1 LISSAPTGWRSKE
14 EHPVMVVLFSLCGVT
29 VNKKT
34 IKRSEKMDD
43 VINAKRPILAI
54 VLAVFLV
61 LKMLSGWDFV
71 MKASGPTV
79 YIVALQLLIVAYV
92 VFKMNTRGGGIKA
105 INLLIALVAVV
116 IILDL
121 SIIGIIFSGKS
132 IPKEFYPQMLGAELI
147 YILTMVYLYFSK
159 KLKAF
164 KAVSQ

>member
-1 LISSAPTGWRSKE
+1 
-14 EHPVMVVLFSLCGVT
+14 
-29 VNKKT
+29 
-34 IKRSEKMDD
+34 MDE
-43 VINAKRPILAI
+43 ATKARRPILAI

-105 INLLIALVAVV
+105 INLLMGLVALVIV
-116 IILDL
+116 LDL
-121 SIIGIIFSGKS
+121 SIIGIIFNGKS
-132 IPKEFYPQMLGAELI
+132 IPIEFYPQMLGAELI
-147 YILTMVYLYFSK
+147 YILTIAYLYFSK

-164 KAVSQ
+164 KAVT

>member
-1 LISSAPTGWRSKE
+1 
-14 EHPVMVVLFSLCGVT
+14 
-29 VNKKT
+29 
-34 IKRSEKMDD
+34 MDE
-43 VINAKRPILAI
+43 ATKARRPILAI

-105 INLLIALVAVV
+105 INLLMGLVALVIV
-116 IILDL
+116 LDL
-121 SIIGIIFSGKS
+121 SIIGIIFNGKS
-132 IPKEFYPQMLGAELI
+132 IPIEFYPQMLGAELI
-147 YILTMVYLYFSK
+147 YILTIVYFYFSK

>member
-1 LISSAPTGWRSKE
+1 MEEVSK
-14 EHPVMVVLFSLCGVT
+14 
-29 VNKKT
+29 
-34 IKRSEKMDD
+34 
-43 VINAKRPILAI
+43 AKRPILAM

-92 VFKMNTRGGGIKA
+92 VFKMNTRGGGVKA
-105 INLLIALVAVV
+105 INLLMGLVAIV
-116 IILDL
+116 ILLDM
-121 SIIGIIFSGKS
+121 SIIGIIFSGKA

-147 YILTMVYLYFSK
+147 YILTIIYLYFSK

-164 KAVSQ
+164 KAA